1 MDIIDGFTVEI
12 RRFTSLHHY
21 SSINSQKLSK
31 DIIHLLEMITEIL
44 SFLQIF
50 SMRNNQP
57 LSFFNILETLP
68 ECHQKSYISEIFCAF
83 KSKLQIICAAT
94 YSLYLH
100 FTLHCFFLTLIIV
113 IRNGKT
119 VRKHGPYCSYF
130 HLKYMGW
137 PYRWYIRTVKYG
149 DIREE
154 LFSEMILVTSCC
166 YGLGAMASE
175 TVLKI
180 ARDEKVYRKCSTCVI
195 ICWIAKIYLS
205 ITNCE
210 KRLVPRTPST

>member
-1 MDIIDGFTVEI
+1 MRLLTFYIALLLPHSTFILHCTV
-12 RRFTSLHHY
+12 
-21 SSINSQKLSK
+21 SS
-31 DIIHLLEMITEIL
+31 
-44 SFLQIF
+44 
-50 SMRNNQP
+50 
-57 LSFFNILETLP
+57 
-68 ECHQKSYISEIFCAF
+68 
-83 KSKLQIICAAT
+83 
-94 YSLYLH
+94 SLYLH
-100 FTLHCFFLTLIIV
+100 FTLHCFFLTLLTFYIALFLPHSN
-113 IRNGKT
+113 RSHKKRKD
-119 VRKHGPYCSYF
+119 RKHGLYCSYF